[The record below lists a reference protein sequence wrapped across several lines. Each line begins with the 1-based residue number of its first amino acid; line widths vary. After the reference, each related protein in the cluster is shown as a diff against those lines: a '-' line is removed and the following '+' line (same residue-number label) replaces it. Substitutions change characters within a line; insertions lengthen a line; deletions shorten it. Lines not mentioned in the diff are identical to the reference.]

1 MREKSLPFAPE
12 RIPRA
17 LLAQAIVVNLRL
29 PVLTLPAFALPAFA

>member
-1 MREKSLPFAPE
+1 MREKNFPLASE

-29 PVLTLPAFALPAFA
+29 SALTLPALALPAFA